1 MRVGATNPILERQ
14 MPESGFVLARA
25 EQEGFLRHFG
35 FRESPFG
42 VTPDPEFLFWT
53 RIHNAALQSIISSIE
68 SNLGFSV
75 LLGNPGTGKT
85 SLLFHLLAQ
94 YRESARTAF
103 IFQTQCK
110 PHDLIR
116 HIASELDLAVPRR
129 DEVSLHQKLNGMLLD
144 EARAGRKVL
153 IVIDEAQNLQ
163 ASSFEAV
170 RLLSDFETS
179 HSKLLNIVFSG
190 SPQLGATLQTPE
202 LSQLAQR
209 ISTVARLQ
217 PFREDEVKDYVRF
230 RLAVVA
236 SNPVEGLFSSE
247 SLAEIACRSEGV
259 PRIINAICYRAL
271 MLAYTQGQASV
282 SRELV
287 WKAAKDLDLSEPG
300 SRDSSAALQFQK
312 FESAPHSNGG
322 PGSIATR
329 SEQSQK
335 PPAQTFVETVPLPSF
350 DAKSFA
356 PTSQSPSAVKHDESG
371 WRGQPVPAKAD
382 QRARIGVPAIIPAI
396 MRFKTAG
403 WHRYRST
410 TVIAA
415 LVLLACASW
424 VGWNQLRAKPGT
436 SEKDSIQRQA
446 QLPTSA
452 IKMDEIQNGV
462 PESSVQQPN
471 RVATALPLTNSNTHQ
486 SAGDQFQ
493 PSTDVGPNLL
503 IPSKIPSQSATP
515 VEPSSPNI
523 AVSMPRPSDN
533 LARLATAGL
542 AASPRF
548 EAGEVAGSSGPR
560 VSFSLHPVKIVEPEY
575 PARAKLWHIE
585 GEVQVELTIDRNG
598 SVRRAHALSGN
609 ATLAQAAEE
618 AARQWKYAPYTGND
632 QIAFPAVTRVQF
644 NFKFNSGTETKK

>member
-1 MRVGATNPILERQ
+1 
-14 MPESGFVLARA
+14 MPESAFVLARA
-25 EQEGFLRHFG
+25 EQEGFRRHFG

-53 RIHNAALQSIISSIE
+53 RMHNAALQSIISSIE

-129 DEVSLHQKLNGMLLD
+129 DEVSLHQKLNGMLLE

-170 RLLSDFETS
+170 RLLSDFETG

-209 ISTVARLQ
+209 ISTVVRLQ

-287 WKAAKDLDLSEPG
+287 RKAAKDLDLSEPG
-300 SRDSSAALQFQK
+300 SRDSRAALQFQK

-329 SEQSQK
+329 SEQSPR
-335 PPAQTFVETVPLPSF
+335 PPAQTFAETVPLPSF

-356 PTSQSPSAVKHDESG
+356 PTSQSPSAVKHHESG
-371 WRGQPVPAKAD
+371 WRGQPIPAKAD
-382 QRARIGVPAIIPAI
+382 QRGRIGVPAII
-396 MRFKTAG
+396 RFKTAG

-410 TVIAA
+410 RVIAA

-424 VGWNQLRAKPGT
+424 VGWNQLRGKPGT

-446 QLPTSA
+446 QPPTPA
-452 IKMDEIQNGV
+452 IKMDEIKNGV

-471 RVATALPLTNSNTHQ
+471 RVATALPPTNSNAHQ
-486 SAGDQFQ
+486 SAGDQFP

-523 AVSMPRPSDN
+523 AVSMSTPSDN
-533 LARLATAGL
+533 LARLTAAGL

-560 VSFSLHPVKIVEPEY
+560 ASFSLQPVKIVKPEY
-575 PARAKLWHIE
+575 PARARLWHIE

-598 SVRRAHALSGN
+598 SVRRVHALSGN

-632 QIAFPAVTRVQF
+632 QSAFPAVTRVQF
-644 NFKFNSGTETKK
+644 NFKFNSEAETKK

>member
-1 MRVGATNPILERQ
+1 
-14 MPESGFVLARA
+14 MPESAFVLARA
-25 EQEGFLRHFG
+25 EQEGLLRHFG

-53 RIHNAALQSIISSIE
+53 RMHNAALQSIISSIE

-110 PHDLIR
+110 PHDLVR

-129 DEVSLHQKLNGMLLD
+129 DEVSLHQKLNGMLLE

-170 RLLSDFETS
+170 RLLSDFETG

-236 SNPVEGLFSSE
+236 SSPVEGLFSSE
-247 SLAEIACRSEGV
+247 SLAEIACRSKGV

-271 MLAYTQGQASV
+271 MLAYTQGHASV
-282 SRELV
+282 NRELV
-287 WKAAKDLDLSEPG
+287 RTAAKDLDLSEPG
-300 SRDSSAALQFQK
+300 SRDSRTALEFHM
-312 FESAPHSNGG
+312 FESASHSNDG
-322 PGSIATR
+322 PGSISSR
-329 SEQSQK
+329 SEQSPK
-335 PPAQTFVETVPLPSF
+335 PPAQTFVETVPLPGF
-350 DAKSFA
+350 DAKSLA
-356 PTSQSPSAVKHDESG
+356 PTSRSPSAVTHESG
-371 WRGQPVPAKAD
+371 GRGQPVPAKAD
-382 QRARIGVPAIIPAI
+382 QRGRIEVPAII
-396 MRFKTAG
+396 RFKTGG
-403 WHRYRST
+403 WHSYRSPGL
-410 TVIAA
+410 IAA

-424 VGWNQLRAKPGT
+424 VGWNQLRANPGT
-436 SEKDSIQRQA
+436 SETDPVQRQE
-446 QLPTSA
+446 QPPTPA
-452 IKMDEIQNGV
+452 IKMDETKNGV
-462 PESSVQQPN
+462 PQSSVQQPN
-471 RVATALPLTNSNTHQ
+471 RVATAPPPTNSNTHQ
-486 SAGDQFQ
+486 SAGDQSL
-493 PSTDVGPNLL
+493 PSTDLGPSLL
-503 IPSKIPSQSATP
+503 IPSKIPSQSVTP
-515 VEPSSPNI
+515 VDPSSPN
-523 AVSMPRPSDN
+523 AVVSTSTPPDN

-542 AASPRF
+542 AGSPRF
-548 EAGEVAGSSGPR
+548 EAGGVAGTSGSR
-560 VSFSLHPVKIVEPEY
+560 ASFALHPIKLVQPEY
-575 PARAKLWHIE
+575 PSRARLSHME
-585 GEVQVELTIDRNG
+585 GEVQVELTIDRKGNVTG
-598 SVRRAHALSGN
+598 VRALSGN
-609 ATLAQAAEE
+609 AVLAQAAEE
-618 AARQWKYAPYTGND
+618 AVRQWKYAPYTGDD
-632 QIAFPAVTRVQF
+632 QITFPAVTRMQF

>member
-1 MRVGATNPILERQ
+1 MIVMRIGATNPILESQ
-14 MPESGFVLARA
+14 TPESAFVLARA

-53 RIHNAALQSIISSIE
+53 RMHNAALQAIISSIE
-68 SNLGFSV
+68 SNLGFCV

-110 PHDLIR
+110 PHDLVR

-129 DEVSLHQKLNGMLLD
+129 DEVSLHQKLNGMLLE

-170 RLLSDFETS
+170 RLLSDFETA

-217 PFREDEVKDYVRF
+217 PFRQDEVKDYIRF

-236 SNPVEGLFSSE
+236 SSSVEDLFSSE
-247 SLAEIACRSEGV
+247 SLAEIACRSGGI

-287 WKAAKDLDLSEPG
+287 RKAAKDLDLSEPG
-300 SRDSSAALQFQK
+300 TRGSITTLQFQK
-312 FESAPHSNGG
+312 FEGAPPSNGG
-322 PGSIATR
+322 PGSIPAT
-329 SEQSQK
+329 SEQ
-335 PPAQTFVETVPLPSF
+335 P
-350 DAKSFA
+350 
-356 PTSQSPSAVKHDESG
+356 PSAVRHHESG
-371 WRGQPVPAKAD
+371 RRGQPVPAKAD
-382 QRARIGVPAIIPAI
+382 QRGRFGVPAII
-396 MRFKTAG
+396 RFKTAA
-403 WHRYRST
+403 WHGYRST
-410 TVIAA
+410 SVIAA
-415 LVLLACASW
+415 LVLLACVSW

-436 SEKDSIQRQA
+436 SEKDSVQRQA
-446 QLPTSA
+446 QPPTPA
-452 IKMDEIQNGV
+452 IKMDEAENG
-462 PESSVQQPN
+462 PQSSVQQPN
-471 RVATALPLTNSNTHQ
+471 RVATELPPTNSNTNQ
-486 SAGDQFQ
+486 SAGDQFP
-493 PSTDVGPNLL
+493 PSTDLGPSLL
-503 IPSKIPSQSATP
+503 IPSKIPSQSAMP
-515 VEPSSPNI
+515 VEPSSPNTV
-523 AVSMPRPSDN
+523 VSTSTPPDN

-542 AASPRF
+542 AGSPRF
-548 EAGEVAGSSGPR
+548 EAGEVAGTSGSR
-560 VSFSLHPVKIVEPEY
+560 ASFALHPIKLVQPEY
-575 PARAKLWHIE
+575 PSRARLSHME
-585 GEVQVELTIDRNG
+585 GEVQVELTIDRKGNVTR
-598 SVRRAHALSGN
+598 VRAVSGN
-609 ATLAQAAEE
+609 AVLAQAAEE
-618 AARQWKYAPYTGND
+618 AVRQWKYAPYTGDD
-632 QIAFPAVTRVQF
+632 QITFPAVTRVQF
-644 NFKFNSGTETKK
+644 NFKFNSGIETKK

>member
-1 MRVGATNPILERQ
+1 
-14 MPESGFVLARA
+14 MPESAFLLARA

-53 RIHNAALQSIISSIE
+53 RMHNAALQAIISSIE
-68 SNLGFSV
+68 SNRGFSV

-94 YRESARTAF
+94 YRECARTAF

-110 PHDLIR
+110 PHDLVR

-129 DEVSLHQKLNGMLLD
+129 DEVSLHQKLNGMLLE

-170 RLLSDFETS
+170 RLLSDFETG
-179 HSKLLNIVFSG
+179 HTKLLNIVFSG

-236 SNPVEGLFSSE
+236 SNPVEGLFSPE

-259 PRIINAICYRAL
+259 PRVINAICYRAL

-287 WKAAKDLDLSEPG
+287 RKAAKDLDLSEPG
-300 SRDSSAALQFQK
+300 SRESRAALQFQK

-322 PGSIATR
+322 PGSIATG
-329 SEQSQK
+329 SEQSRR
-335 PPAQTFVETVPLPSF
+335 PLAQTFVEPVPLPSF
-350 DAKSFA
+350 DAKNSA
-356 PTSQSPSAVKHDESG
+356 PTSQSPSVVKHHESDWSG
-371 WRGQPVPAKAD
+371 RPVPAKAD
-382 QRARIGVPAIIPAI
+382 QRGRSGVPALI
-396 MRFKTAG
+396 RFKTAG
-403 WHRYRST
+403 WHRFRST
-410 TVIAA
+410 GMIAA

-424 VGWNQLRAKPGT
+424 VGWNQLRAKPGA

-446 QLPTSA
+446 QPPAPA
-452 IKMDEIQNGV
+452 ITMDETQNGV
-462 PESSVQQPN
+462 PQSSVQQPN
-471 RVATALPLTNSNTHQ
+471 RVATALPPTNSNTHQ
-486 SAGDQFQ
+486 SAGGQFP

-515 VEPSSPNI
+515 AGPSSPNVAI
-523 AVSMPRPSDN
+523 SMSTLSGN
-533 LARLATAGL
+533 LAQLATPGL

-548 EAGEVAGSSGPR
+548 EASGVADSSRPR
-560 VSFSLHPVKIVEPEY
+560 ASFSLQPVKIVKPEY
-575 PARAKLWHIE
+575 PARARLWHME
-585 GEVQVELTIDRNG
+585 GEVQVELSIDRNG
-598 SVRRAHALSGN
+598 SVRRVRALTGN

-644 NFKFNSGTETKK
+644 DFKFNSGVETKN

>member
-1 MRVGATNPILERQ
+1 MRIGATNPILERQ
-14 MPESGFVLARA
+14 MPESAFVLARA
-25 EQEGFLRHFG
+25 EQEGFRRHFG

-53 RIHNAALQSIISSIE
+53 RMHNAALQSIISSIE

-129 DEVSLHQKLNGMLLD
+129 DEVSLHQKLNGMLLE

-170 RLLSDFETS
+170 RLLSDFETG

-209 ISTVARLQ
+209 ISTVVRLQ

-247 SLAEIACRSEGV
+247 SLTEIACRSEGV

-271 MLAYTQGQASV
+271 ILAYTQGQASV

-287 WKAAKDLDLSEPG
+287 RKAAKDLDLSEPG
-300 SRDSSAALQFQK
+300 SRDSRAALQFQK

-329 SEQSQK
+329 SEQS
-335 PPAQTFVETVPLPSF
+335 PRPLAQTFAETVPLPSF

-356 PTSQSPSAVKHDESG
+356 PTSQSPSAVKHHESG
-371 WRGQPVPAKAD
+371 WRGQPIPAKAD
-382 QRARIGVPAIIPAI
+382 QRGRIGVPAII
-396 MRFKTAG
+396 RFKTAG

-410 TVIAA
+410 RVIAA

-424 VGWNQLRAKPGT
+424 VGWNQLRGKPGT

-446 QLPTSA
+446 QPPTPA
-452 IKMDEIQNGV
+452 IKMDEIKNGV

-471 RVATALPLTNSNTHQ
+471 RVATALPPTNSNAHQ
-486 SAGDQFQ
+486 SAGDQFP

-503 IPSKIPSQSATP
+503 IPSKIPAQSATP
-515 VEPSSPNI
+515 VGPSSPNI
-523 AVSMPRPSDN
+523 AISMSTLSGN
-533 LARLATAGL
+533 LAQLATTGL

-560 VSFSLHPVKIVEPEY
+560 ASFSLQPVKIVKPEY
-575 PARAKLWHIE
+575 PARARLWHIE

-598 SVRRAHALSGN
+598 SVRRVHALSGN

-632 QIAFPAVTRVQF
+632 QSAFPAVTRVQF

>member
-1 MRVGATNPILERQ
+1 
-14 MPESGFVLARA
+14 MPESAFVLARA

-53 RIHNAALQSIISSIE
+53 RMHNTALQAIISSIE

-129 DEVSLHQKLNGMLLD
+129 DEVSLHQKLNGMLLE

-163 ASSFEAV
+163 PSSFEAV
-170 RLLSDFETS
+170 RLLSDFETG

-236 SNPVEGLFSSE
+236 SSPVEGLFSSE

-282 SRELV
+282 SRKLV
-287 WKAAKDLDLSEPG
+287 RKAAQDLDLSEPG
-300 SRDSSAALQFQK
+300 GGDSRTAPQFQK
-312 FESAPHSNGG
+312 FESASHSNGG
-322 PGSIATR
+322 PGSIAGR
-329 SEQSQK
+329 SEQS
-335 PPAQTFVETVPLPSF
+335 PRPLAQTFVETVPLPGF

-356 PTSQSPSAVKHDESG
+356 PTSQSPSAVKHHESG
-371 WRGQPVPAKAD
+371 WRGQPIPAKAD
-382 QRARIGVPAIIPAI
+382 QRGRIGVPASI
-396 MRFKTAG
+396 RFKTAG
-403 WHRYRST
+403 WNRYRST
-410 TVIAA
+410 GVIAA
-415 LVLLACASW
+415 LVLLACVSW

-436 SEKDSIQRQA
+436 SETDSVQRQA
-446 QLPTSA
+446 QPPAHA
-452 IKMDEIQNGV
+452 IKMDEIKNGV
-462 PESSVQQPN
+462 PESSVQPN
-471 RVATALPLTNSNTHQ
+471 QVATALPPTNSNTRE
-486 SAGDQFQ
+486 SAGDQFP
-493 PSTDVGPNLL
+493 PSTDLGPNLL

-515 VEPSSPNI
+515 VEPSSPNT
-523 AVSMPRPSDN
+523 AVSMSTTPSDN
-533 LARLATAGL
+533 LAQLATAGL

-548 EAGEVAGSSGPR
+548 EAGEVAGTSGPR
-560 VSFSLHPVKIVEPEY
+560 TSFSFHPVEIVQPEY
-575 PARAKLWHIE
+575 PAKAKLWHIE

-598 SVRRAHALSGN
+598 SVRRARALSGN

>member
-1 MRVGATNPILERQ
+1 
-14 MPESGFVLARA
+14 MPESAFVLARA

-53 RIHNAALQSIISSIE
+53 RMHNAALQSIISSIE

-110 PHDLIR
+110 PHDLVR

-129 DEVSLHQKLNGMLLD
+129 DEVFLHQKLNGMLLE

-170 RLLSDFETS
+170 RLLSDFETG
-179 HSKLLNIVFSG
+179 HSKLLHIVFSG
-190 SPQLGATLQTPE
+190 SPQLGAMLQTPE

-236 SNPVEGLFSSE
+236 SSPVEGLFSPE

-271 MLAYTQGQASV
+271 MLAYTQGQTSV
-282 SRELV
+282 SRKLV
-287 WKAAKDLDLSEPG
+287 LKAAKDLDLSEPG
-300 SRDSSAALQFQK
+300 SRDSRTALQFQK
-312 FESAPHSNGG
+312 FESAPHANGDLG
-322 PGSIATR
+322 FIAGR
-329 SEQSQK
+329 SEQSPK
-335 PPAQTFVETVPLPSF
+335 PLAQTFVETVPLASL
-350 DAKSFA
+350 DTKSLA
-356 PTSQSPSAVKHDESG
+356 PTSQSPPAAKHLENGRRS
-371 WRGQPVPAKAD
+371 QPVPAKTD
-382 QRARIGVPAIIPAI
+382 QRGRIGVPATI
-396 MRFKTAG
+396 RLKTAA
-403 WHRYRST
+403 WHSSRST
-410 TVIAA
+410 EMIAA

-424 VGWNQLRAKPGT
+424 VGWNQLRSRPGR
-436 SEKDSIQRQA
+436 SETDSVQRQA
-446 QLPTSA
+446 QPSTPA
-452 IKMDEIQNGV
+452 ITMDETKNRIPQT
-462 PESSVQQPN
+462 SVQQPN
-471 RVATALPLTNSNTHQ
+471 QLATALSPTNSNAHQ
-486 SAGDQFQ
+486 SAGDQLP
-493 PSTDVGPNLL
+493 PSTDIGSNLL
-503 IPSKIPSQSATP
+503 LPSKIPSQSATP

-523 AVSMPRPSDN
+523 AASIPIPSHN
-533 LARLATAGL
+533 LVQLATAGL

-548 EAGEVAGSSGPR
+548 EASEVDGSSRPR
-560 VSFSLHPVKIVEPEY
+560 ASFSPHPVKIVQPEY
-575 PARAKLWHIE
+575 PAKAKLWHIE
-585 GEVQVELTIDRNG
+585 GEVQVELSIDRNG
-598 SVRRAHALSGN
+598 SVRGVRALSGN
-609 ATLAQAAEE
+609 TTLVQAAEE

-632 QIAFPAVTRVQF
+632 QIAFPAVTRVRF
-644 NFKFNSGTETKK
+644 NFKFNSEAETKK

>member
-1 MRVGATNPILERQ
+1 
-14 MPESGFVLARA
+14 MPESAFVLARA

-53 RIHNAALQSIISSIE
+53 RMHNAALQSIISSIE

-129 DEVSLHQKLNGMLLD
+129 DEVSLHQKLNGMLLE
-144 EARAGRKVL
+144 EACAGRKVL

-170 RLLSDFETS
+170 RLLSDFETG

-236 SNPVEGLFSSE
+236 SSPVEGLFSSE

-271 MLAYTQGQASV
+271 MLAYTQSQASV

-287 WKAAKDLDLSEPG
+287 RKAAKDLDLSEPG
-300 SRDSSAALQFQK
+300 SRDSRAALQLQK

-322 PGSIATR
+322 PGSIAGR
-329 SEQSQK
+329 SEQS
-335 PPAQTFVETVPLPSF
+335 PRPLAQTFVETVPLPSF

-356 PTSQSPSAVKHDESG
+356 PTSQSPSAVKHHESG
-371 WRGQPVPAKAD
+371 WRGQPAPAKAD
-382 QRARIGVPAIIPAI
+382 QRGRIGVPAII
-396 MRFKTAG
+396 RFKTVG
-403 WHRYRST
+403 WHRSRST
-410 TVIAA
+410 GVVAA
-415 LVLLACASW
+415 LVLLACAWW
-424 VGWNQLRAKPGT
+424 VGWNQIRAKPGT

-446 QLPTSA
+446 QPPTPA
-452 IKMDEIQNGV
+452 IKMDETKNGV

-471 RVATALPLTNSNTHQ
+471 RVATALPPTNSNTHQ
-486 SAGDQFQ
+486 SAGDQFP

-523 AVSMPRPSDN
+523 AVSMSTPSDN

-560 VSFSLHPVKIVEPEY
+560 ASFSLQPVKIVKPEY
-575 PARAKLWHIE
+575 PARARLGHIE

-598 SVRRAHALSGN
+598 SVRRVHALSGN

-632 QIAFPAVTRVQF
+632 QSAFPAVTRVQF
-644 NFKFNSGTETKK
+644 NFKFDSGTETKK

>member
-1 MRVGATNPILERQ
+1 
-14 MPESGFVLARA
+14 MPESAFILARA

-42 VTPDPEFLFWT
+42 VTPDPDFLFWT
-53 RIHNAALQSIISSIE
+53 RMHNAALQAIISSIE

-85 SLLFHLLAQ
+85 SLLFHLLSL

-110 PHDLIR
+110 PHDLVR

-129 DEVSLHQKLNGMLLD
+129 DEVSLHQKLNGMLLE

-170 RLLSDFETS
+170 RLLSDFETG

-217 PFREDEVKDYVRF
+217 PFCEDEIKDYVRF

-236 SNPVEGLFSSE
+236 SSPVEELFSSE
-247 SLAEIACRSEGV
+247 SLAEIACRSQGV

-282 SRELV
+282 GRELV
-287 WKAAKDLDLSEPG
+287 RKAAKDLDLSEPD
-300 SRDSSAALQFQK
+300 SRDSRTTPQFQT
-312 FESAPHSNGG
+312 FESASRSNIG
-322 PGSIATR
+322 PGFIAGR
-329 SEQSQK
+329 SEQSTR
-335 PPAQTFVETVPLPSF
+335 PLAQTFVETVPLPGF
-350 DAKSFA
+350 DAKSFT
-356 PTSQSPSAVKHDESG
+356 PTSQSPPAVKHQESG

-382 QRARIGVPAIIPAI
+382 RRGRIGVLELI
-396 MRFKTAG
+396 RHKTAT
-403 WHRYRST
+403 WHNYRST
-410 TVIAA
+410 GMIAA

-424 VGWNQLRAKPGT
+424 VGWNQLRAKPGP
-436 SEKDSIQRQA
+436 SETNSVQRQA
-446 QLPTSA
+446 QSPEPA
-452 IKMDEIQNGV
+452 INMDETKNGV
-462 PESSVQQPN
+462 SESSVQQPN

-486 SAGDQFQ
+486 SAGDGFS
-493 PSTDVGPNLL
+493 PSTDLGTNLL
-503 IPSKIPSQSATP
+503 IPSKIPSQPATP
-515 VEPSSPNI
+515 IEPSSSNA
-523 AVSMPRPSDN
+523 AVSTSSVN
-533 LARLATAGL
+533 LARLATSGL
-542 AASPRF
+542 AGSPRF
-548 EAGEVAGSSGPR
+548 EAGEVAGNSRPR
-560 VSFSLHPVKIVEPEY
+560 ARFSLQPVKIVKPEY
-575 PARAKLWHIE
+575 PAKARLWHIE
-585 GEVQVELTIDRNG
+585 GEVQVELSIDRNG
-598 SVRRAHALSGN
+598 NVRRVHALTGN

-618 AARQWKYAPYTGND
+618 AVRQWKYAPYTGND

-644 NFKFNSGTETKK
+644 NFKFNSGTDTKK

>member
-1 MRVGATNPILERQ
+1 MRIGATNPILERQ
-14 MPESGFVLARA
+14 MPESAFVLARA

-35 FRESPFG
+35 FSESPFG

-53 RIHNAALQSIISSIE
+53 RMHNAALQAIISSIE

-75 LLGNPGTGKT
+75 LLGDPGTGKT

-110 PHDLIR
+110 PHDLVR

-163 ASSFEAV
+163 ASSFEAI

-217 PFREDEVKDYVRF
+217 PFREDEVKDYVGF

-236 SNPVEGLFSSE
+236 SRSVEGIFSPE
-247 SLAEIACRSEGV
+247 SFAEIACRSEGI

-271 MLAYTQGQASV
+271 MLAYMQGQASV

-287 WKAAKDLDLSEPG
+287 LKAAKDLDLSEPG
-300 SRDSSAALQFQK
+300 SRDSKTVLHFQK

-322 PGSIATR
+322 PGSIAAWG
-329 SEQSQK
+329 EQS
-335 PPAQTFVETVPLPSF
+335 PRPVSQTFVETVPLPGF
-350 DAKSFA
+350 DAESLA
-356 PTSQSPSAVKHDESG
+356 PTSQSPSAVNHYESG
-371 WRGQPVPAKAD
+371 RRGQPVSIKAD
-382 QRARIGVPAIIPAI
+382 QRGRSGVPAII
-396 MRFKTAG
+396 RFKAAG

-410 TVIAA
+410 SVIAV

-436 SEKDSIQRQA
+436 NDKNSVQRQA
-446 QLPTSA
+446 QPPTPA
-452 IKMDEIQNGV
+452 IKMDETKNGV
-462 PESSVQQPN
+462 PQSSVQQPN
-471 RVATALPLTNSNTHQ
+471 RVATALAPINSNAHQ
-486 SAGDQFQ
+486 SAGDQLP
-493 PSTDVGPNLL
+493 PSTDLGPNSL
-503 IPSKIPSQSATP
+503 IPSKIPSQSAMQ
-515 VEPSSPNI
+515 VEPSSPNT
-523 AVSMPRPSDN
+523 AVSTSTPPGN
-533 LARLATAGL
+533 LAWLATAGL
-542 AASPRF
+542 AGSPRF
-548 EAGEVAGSSGPR
+548 EAGGVAGPSGPR
-560 VSFSLHPVKIVEPEY
+560 ASFSFHPVKIVQPEY
-575 PARAKLWHIE
+575 PAKAKLWHIE

-598 SVRRAHALSGN
+598 RVTRVRALSGN
-609 ATLAQAAEE
+609 AVLVQAAEE
-618 AARQWKYAPYTGND
+618 AALQWKYAPYTGND
-632 QIAFPAVTRVQF
+632 QIAFPAITRVKF

>member
-1 MRVGATNPILERQ
+1 LV
-14 MPESGFVLARA
+14 
-25 EQEGFLRHFG
+25 
-35 FRESPFG
+35 
-42 VTPDPEFLFWT
+42 
-53 RIHNAALQSIISSIE
+53 
-68 SNLGFSV
+68 
-75 LLGNPGTGKT
+75 
-85 SLLFHLLAQ
+85 
-94 YRESARTAF
+94 
-103 IFQTQCK
+103 
-110 PHDLIR
+110 R
-116 HIASELDLAVPRR
+116 HIASELDLEVPRR
-129 DEVSLHQKLNGMLLD
+129 DEVSLHQKLNGMLLE

-170 RLLSDFETS
+170 RLLSDFETG

-230 RLAVVA
+230 RLSVVA
-236 SNPVEGLFSSE
+236 SSPVEGLFSSE

-287 WKAAKDLDLSEPG
+287 RKAAKDLDLSEPG
-300 SRDSSAALQFQK
+300 SRDSRTVLQFQK

-322 PGSIATR
+322 SRSIAA
-329 SEQSQK
+329 SSDQS
-335 PPAQTFVETVPLPSF
+335 PRPVSQTFVEPVPLPGF
-350 DAKSFA
+350 DAESLA
-356 PTSQSPSAVKHDESG
+356 PASQSPSAVNHYENG
-371 WRGQPVPAKAD
+371 RRGQPVSAKAD
-382 QRARIGVPAIIPAI
+382 QRGRIGVPAIN
-396 MRFKTAG
+396 RFKTAG

-410 TVIAA
+410 RVIAA

-424 VGWNQLRAKPGT
+424 VGWNQLRAKPGK
-436 SEKDSIQRQA
+436 SEKGSVQRQA
-446 QLPTSA
+446 QPPTPA
-452 IKMDEIQNGV
+452 IEMDETKNGV
-462 PESSVQQPN
+462 PQSSVQQPN
-471 RVATALPLTNSNTHQ
+471 RVATAQPPTNSNTHQ
-486 SAGDQFQ
+486 SAGTQFP
-493 PSTDVGPNLL
+493 PSTELGSNLL

-515 VEPSSPNI
+515 VEPSSPNT
-523 AVSMPRPSDN
+523 AVSTSTPSDN

-542 AASPRF
+542 AGSPRF
-548 EAGEVAGSSGPR
+548 EAGGAAGTSGPR
-560 VSFSLHPVKIVEPEY
+560 ATFSFQPVKIVQPEY
-575 PARAKLWHIE
+575 PAKAKLWHIE

-598 SVRRAHALSGN
+598 SVRRVHALSGN

-618 AARQWKYAPYTGND
+618 AAQQWKYAPYTGND

>member
-1 MRVGATNPILERQ
+1 MRIGATNPILERQ
-14 MPESGFVLARA
+14 MPESAFVLARA
-25 EQEGFLRHFG
+25 EQEGFRRHFG

-53 RIHNAALQSIISSIE
+53 RMHNAALQSIISSIE

-129 DEVSLHQKLNGMLLD
+129 DEVSLHQKLNGMLLE

-170 RLLSDFETS
+170 RLLSDFETG

-209 ISTVARLQ
+209 ISTVVRLQ

-287 WKAAKDLDLSEPG
+287 RKAAKDLDLSEPG
-300 SRDSSAALQFQK
+300 SRDSRAALQFQK

-329 SEQSQK
+329 SEQS
-335 PPAQTFVETVPLPSF
+335 PRPLAQTFAETVPLPSF

-356 PTSQSPSAVKHDESG
+356 PTSQSPSAVKHHESG
-371 WRGQPVPAKAD
+371 WRGQPIPAKAD
-382 QRARIGVPAIIPAI
+382 QRGRIGVPAII
-396 MRFKTAG
+396 RFKAAG

-410 TVIAA
+410 KVIAA

-424 VGWNQLRAKPGT
+424 VGWNQLRGKPGT

-446 QLPTSA
+446 QPPTPA
-452 IKMDEIQNGV
+452 IKMDEIKNGV

-471 RVATALPLTNSNTHQ
+471 RVATALPPTNSNAHQ
-486 SAGDQFQ
+486 SAGDQFP

-523 AVSMPRPSDN
+523 AVSMSTPSDN
-533 LARLATAGL
+533 LARLTAAGL

-560 VSFSLHPVKIVEPEY
+560 ASFSLQPVKIVKPEY
-575 PARAKLWHIE
+575 PARARLWHIE

-598 SVRRAHALSGN
+598 SVRRVHALSGN

-632 QIAFPAVTRVQF
+632 QSAFPAVTRVQF

>member
-1 MRVGATNPILERQ
+1 MSIGPTNPILERQ
-14 MPESGFVLARA
+14 MPESAFALARA
-25 EQEGFLRHFG
+25 EQKGFLRHFG

-53 RIHNAALQSIISSIE
+53 RMHNAALQSIISSIE

-85 SLLFHLLAQ
+85 SLLFHLLSL
-94 YRESARTAF
+94 YREFARTAF

-110 PHDLIR
+110 PHDLVR
-116 HIASELDLAVPRR
+116 HIASELDLEVPRR
-129 DEVSLHQKLNGMLLD
+129 DEVSLHQKLNGMLLE

-170 RLLSDFETS
+170 RLLSDFETG
-179 HSKLLNIVFSG
+179 HSKLLHIVFSG

-217 PFREDEVKDYVRF
+217 HFREDEVKDYVRF

-236 SNPVEGLFSSE
+236 SSPVEGLFSSE
-247 SLAEIACRSEGV
+247 SLAEIASRSEGV

-287 WKAAKDLDLSEPG
+287 RKAAKGLDLLEPG
-300 SRDSSAALQFQK
+300 SRDSRTVLQFQK
-312 FESAPHSNGG
+312 FESAPNSNGG
-322 PGSIATR
+322 PASIATR
-329 SEQSQK
+329 SEQS
-335 PPAQTFVETVPLPSF
+335 PRPVAQTFVETVLLPGF
-350 DAKSFA
+350 ETKSFV
-356 PTSQSPSAVKHDESG
+356 PTSQSPSAANHHESG
-371 WRGQPVPAKAD
+371 RRGPPVSAKAD
-382 QRARIGVPAIIPAI
+382 QRGRIGVPAII
-396 MRFKTAG
+396 RFTTAG

-410 TVIAA
+410 RAIAA

-446 QLPTSA
+446 QPPTPD
-452 IKMDEIQNGV
+452 IKMDEIKNEV

-471 RVATALPLTNSNTHQ
+471 RAATALPPTNSNTHQ

-493 PSTDVGPNLL
+493 PSTDVSPNLL

-515 VEPSSPNI
+515 VEPSSPYT
-523 AVSMPRPSDN
+523 AVSTSMPPDN

-542 AASPRF
+542 AGSPRL
-548 EAGEVAGSSGPR
+548 EAGGVAGTSGPR
-560 VSFSLHPVKIVEPEY
+560 ATFSFQPVKIVQPEY
-575 PARAKLWHIE
+575 PAKARLWHIE

-598 SVRRAHALSGN
+598 NVRRVHALSGN

-644 NFKFNSGTETKK
+644 NFKFNSGTGTKK

>member
-1 MRVGATNPILERQ
+1 MRIGATNPILQRQ
-14 MPESGFVLARA
+14 TPESAFVLARS
-25 EQEGFLRHFG
+25 EQENFLRHFR

-53 RIHNAALQSIISSIE
+53 QMHNAALQSIVSSIE
-68 SNLGFSV
+68 SNRGFSV
-75 LLGNPGTGKT
+75 LLGDPGTGKT

-110 PHDLIR
+110 PHDLVR
-116 HIASELDLAVPRR
+116 HIASELDLEVPRR
-129 DEVSLHQKLNGMLLD
+129 DEVSLHQKLNGMLLE

-170 RLLSDFETS
+170 RLLSDFETG

-190 SPQLGATLQTPE
+190 SPQLGATLQAPE
-202 LSQLAQR
+202 LSQLTQR
-209 ISTVARLQ
+209 ISTVAWLQ
-217 PFREDEVKDYVRF
+217 PFREDEVTDYVRF
-230 RLAVVA
+230 RLAVAA
-236 SNPVEGLFSSE
+236 SGPVEGLFSSE
-247 SLAEIACRSEGV
+247 SLAEIGCRSQGV
-259 PRIINAICYRAL
+259 PRVINAICYRSL

-287 WKAAKDLDLSEPG
+287 RKAAKDLDLSEPG
-300 SRDSSAALQFQK
+300 SRDSKAALQFQK

-329 SEQSQK
+329 NEQS
-335 PPAQTFVETVPLPSF
+335 PSPLAHTFVETVPLARA
-350 DAKSFA
+350 DAKNFA
-356 PTSQSPSAVKHDESG
+356 PTPQSSSAAKHHESG
-371 WRGQPVPAKAD
+371 EGQPVPAKAD
-382 QRARIGVPAIIPAI
+382 QRGRIGVPAIIWL
-396 MRFKTAG
+396 KTAG

-410 TVIAA
+410 RVIAA

-436 SEKDSIQRQA
+436 SEKDSMQRQA
-446 QLPTSA
+446 QPPTPA
-452 IKMDEIQNGV
+452 IKMDQINNGV
-462 PESSVQQPN
+462 PVSAAQQPN
-471 RVATALPLTNSNTHQ
+471 RVATALPPTNSNTHQ
-486 SAGDQFQ
+486 SAGDQSP
-493 PSTDVGPNLL
+493 PSTNVGPNLL
-503 IPSKIPSQSATP
+503 IPSKIQSQSATP

-523 AVSMPRPSDN
+523 AVSMSTPSTN

-548 EAGEVAGSSGPR
+548 EAREVTGSSGPR
-560 VSFSLHPVKIVEPEY
+560 ASFSLQPVKIVKPEY
-575 PARAKLWHIE
+575 PDRARLWHIE

-598 SVRRAHALSGN
+598 SVRRVHALSGN
-609 ATLAQAAEE
+609 ATLAQASEE

-632 QIAFPAVTRVQF
+632 QTAFPAVTRVQF
-644 NFKFNSGTETKK
+644 NFKFNSVTETRK

>member
-1 MRVGATNPILERQ
+1 MLERQ
-14 MPESGFVLARA
+14 MPESAFVLARA

-53 RIHNAALQSIISSIE
+53 RMHNAALQSIISSIE

-129 DEVSLHQKLNGMLLD
+129 DEVSLHQKLNGMLVE

-170 RLLSDFETS
+170 RLLSDFETG

-217 PFREDEVKDYVRF
+217 PFREEEVKDYVRF

-236 SNPVEGLFSSE
+236 SSPVEGLFSSE

-287 WKAAKDLDLSEPG
+287 RKAAKDLDLSEPG

-329 SEQSQK
+329 GEQSPK

-356 PTSQSPSAVKHDESG
+356 PTSQSPSAVKHHENG
-371 WRGQPVPAKAD
+371 WRGQPIPAKAD
-382 QRARIGVPAIIPAI
+382 QRGRIGVPAIIPAMI
-396 MRFKTAG
+396 RFKTVG

-415 LVLLACASW
+415 LVLLACAWW

-446 QLPTSA
+446 QPPTPV
-452 IKMDEIQNGV
+452 IKMDEIKNGV

-471 RVATALPLTNSNTHQ
+471 RVATALPPTNSNTHQ
-486 SAGDQFQ
+486 SAGDQFP

-523 AVSMPRPSDN
+523 AVSMSTPPDN
-533 LARLATAGL
+533 LARLATSGL
-542 AASPRF
+542 AASPRL
-548 EAGEVAGSSGPR
+548 EASGVAGSSGPR
-560 VSFSLHPVKIVEPEY
+560 ASFSLQPVKIVKPEY
-575 PARAKLWHIE
+575 PARARLWHIE

-598 SVRRAHALSGN
+598 SVRRVHALSGN

-618 AARQWKYAPYTGND
+618 AARQWKYAAYTGND
-632 QIAFPAVTRVQF
+632 QSAFPAVTRVQF

>member
-1 MRVGATNPILERQ
+1 
-14 MPESGFVLARA
+14 
-25 EQEGFLRHFG
+25 
-35 FRESPFG
+35 
-42 VTPDPEFLFWT
+42 
-53 RIHNAALQSIISSIE
+53 
-68 SNLGFSV
+68 
-75 LLGNPGTGKT
+75 LL
-85 SLLFHLLAQ
+85 SL

-110 PHDLIR
+110 PHDLVR
-116 HIASELDLAVPRR
+116 HIAFELDLEVPRR
-129 DEVSLHQKLNGMLLD
+129 DEVSLHQKLNGMLLE

-170 RLLSDFETS
+170 RLLSDFETG

-217 PFREDEVKDYVRF
+217 PFREDEVSDYVRF

-236 SNPVEGLFSSE
+236 SGPVEGLFSSE
-247 SLAEIACRSEGV
+247 SLAEIACRSEGL

-271 MLAYTQGQASV
+271 MLAYSQGQACV

-287 WKAAKDLDLSEPG
+287 RKAAKDLDLSESG
-300 SRDSSAALQFQK
+300 SRDSRAVLQFQK
-312 FESAPHSNGG
+312 LESAPHSNGG
-322 PGSIATR
+322 PGSIANR
-329 SEQSQK
+329 NEQS
-335 PPAQTFVETVPLPSF
+335 PSPLAQTFVETVPLPSI

-356 PTSQSPSAVKHDESG
+356 PTSQSPSAVKHHEG
-371 WRGQPVPAKAD
+371 GEGQPVPAKTD
-382 QRARIGVPAIIPAI
+382 QRGRIGVPAII
-396 MRFKTAG
+396 RFKTAG

-410 TVIAA
+410 GVIAA

-424 VGWNQLRAKPGT
+424 VGWNQLRAKAGT
-436 SEKDSIQRQA
+436 SAIGSIQRQA
-446 QLPTSA
+446 QPPTPA
-452 IKMDEIQNGV
+452 TKMDEVKNGV
-462 PESSVQQPN
+462 PESLVQQPN
-471 RVATALPLTNSNTHQ
+471 RAATALPATNSNTHQ
-486 SAGDQFQ
+486 AAGDQFP
-493 PSTDVGPNLL
+493 PSTDVGSNLL
-503 IPSKIPSQSATP
+503 IPSKIPSKSATP

-523 AVSMPRPSDN
+523 AVSMSTPSAN

-542 AASPRF
+542 AASPRL
-548 EAGEVAGSSGPR
+548 EAREVTGSSGPKA
-560 VSFSLHPVKIVEPEY
+560 SFSLQPVKIVKPEY
-575 PARAKLWHIE
+575 PDRARLWHIE

-598 SVRRAHALSGN
+598 SVRRVHAISGN

-632 QIAFPAVTRVQF
+632 QTAFPAVTRVQF
-644 NFKFNSGTETKK
+644 NFKFNSVTETRK

>member
-1 MRVGATNPILERQ
+1 MRIGAANPILDRQ
-14 MPESGFVLARA
+14 IPESAFVLARA
-25 EQEGFLRHFG
+25 EQEDFLRHFG

-53 RIHNAALQSIISSIE
+53 RMHNAALQSIISSIE

-129 DEVSLHQKLNGMLLD
+129 DEVSLHQKLNGMLLE
-144 EARAGRKVL
+144 EARARRKVL

-170 RLLSDFETS
+170 RLLSDFETG

-209 ISTVARLQ
+209 ISTIARLQ
-217 PFREDEVKDYVRF
+217 PLREDEVRDYVRF

-236 SNPVEGLFSSE
+236 SSTVERLFSSE
-247 SLAEIACRSEGV
+247 SFAEIACRSGGI

-282 SRELV
+282 SGELV
-287 WKAAKDLDLSEPG
+287 RKAAKDLDLSEPG
-300 SRDSSAALQFQK
+300 SRDSRAALQFQK
-312 FESAPHSNGG
+312 LESARHLNGS
-322 PGSIATR
+322 PGSIPAT
-329 SEQSQK
+329 SEQS
-335 PPAQTFVETVPLPSF
+335 PRPLAQTFVETVPLPSF
-350 DAKSFA
+350 DARSFA
-356 PTSQSPSAVKHDESG
+356 PTSQSPSAVKHHESG
-371 WRGQPVPAKAD
+371 RRGQPVPAKAD
-382 QRARIGVPAIIPAI
+382 QRGRFGVPAIT
-396 MRFKTAG
+396 RFKTAA
-403 WHRYRST
+403 WHGYRST
-410 TVIAA
+410 SVIAA

-436 SEKDSIQRQA
+436 SEKDPVQRQE
-446 QLPTSA
+446 QPPTPA
-452 IKMDEIQNGV
+452 IKMDETKNGV
-462 PESSVQQPN
+462 PQSSVQQPN
-471 RVATALPLTNSNTHQ
+471 RVATQLPPTNSNTNQ
-486 SAGDQFQ
+486 SAGDESL
-493 PSTDVGPNLL
+493 PSTDLGPSLL

-523 AVSMPRPSDN
+523 AVSMSTPSGN

-542 AASPRF
+542 AGSPRF
-548 EAGEVAGSSGPR
+548 EAGGVAGTSGSR
-560 VSFSLHPVKIVEPEY
+560 ASFALHPIKLVQPEY
-575 PARAKLWHIE
+575 PSRARLWHTE
-585 GEVQVELTIDRNG
+585 GEVQVELTIDRKGNVTG
-598 SVRRAHALSGN
+598 VRAVSGN
-609 ATLAQAAEE
+609 AVLAQAAEE
-618 AARQWKYAPYTGND
+618 AVRQWKYAPYTGGD
-632 QIAFPAVTRVQF
+632 QITFPAVTRVQF
-644 NFKFNSGTETKK
+644 NFKFNSGIETKK

>member
-1 MRVGATNPILERQ
+1 MSIGATNSIFERQ
-14 MPESGFVLARA
+14 MPESAFVLARA
-25 EQEGFLRHFG
+25 EQEGFLRQFG

-53 RIHNAALQSIISSIE
+53 RMHNAALQSIISSIE

-129 DEVSLHQKLNGMLLD
+129 DEVSLHQKLNGMLLE

-170 RLLSDFETS
+170 RLLSDFETG

-217 PFREDEVKDYVRF
+217 PLREDEVRDYVRF

-236 SNPVEGLFSSE
+236 SSSVEGLFSSE

-287 WKAAKDLDLSEPG
+287 RKAAKDLDLSEPG
-300 SRDSSAALQFQK
+300 TRRSRTALQFQK
-312 FESAPHSNGG
+312 FEGAPPSNGG
-322 PGSIATR
+322 PGSIPAT
-329 SEQSQK
+329 SEQ
-335 PPAQTFVETVPLPSF
+335 PPRPLAQTFVETVPLPVLV
-350 DAKSFA
+350 AKSLA
-356 PTSQSPSAVKHDESG
+356 PTSQSPSAVEHHESG
-371 WRGQPVPAKAD
+371 RRGQPVPAKAD
-382 QRARIGVPAIIPAI
+382 QRGRFGVPATI
-396 MRFKTAG
+396 RFKTAARHG
-403 WHRYRST
+403 YRST
-410 TVIAA
+410 SVIAA

-436 SEKDSIQRQA
+436 SEKDAVQRQA
-446 QLPTSA
+446 QPPTPA
-452 IKMDEIQNGV
+452 IKIDEAENGV
-462 PESSVQQPN
+462 PQSSVQQLN
-471 RVATALPLTNSNTHQ
+471 RVATKLPPTNSNTNQ
-486 SAGDQFQ
+486 SAGDEFP
-493 PSTDVGPNLL
+493 PSTDLGPSLL

-515 VEPSSPNI
+515 VEPSSPNTV
-523 AVSMPRPSDN
+523 VSTSTPSDN
-533 LARLATAGL
+533 LARLATAAL
-542 AASPRF
+542 AGSPRF
-548 EAGEVAGSSGPR
+548 EAGGVAGTSGSR
-560 VSFSLHPVKIVEPEY
+560 ASFALHPIKLVQPEY
-575 PARAKLWHIE
+575 PSRARLSHME
-585 GEVQVELTIDRNG
+585 GEVQVELTIDRKGNVTG
-598 SVRRAHALSGN
+598 VHSLSGN
-609 ATLAQAAEE
+609 AVLAQAAEE
-618 AARQWKYAPYTGND
+618 AVRQWKYAPYTGND

>member
-1 MRVGATNPILERQ
+1 
-14 MPESGFVLARA
+14 MPESAFVLARA
-25 EQEGFLRHFG
+25 EQEGFLRRFG

-53 RIHNAALQSIISSIE
+53 RMHNTALQAIISSIE

-110 PHDLIR
+110 SHDLVR

-129 DEVSLHQKLNGMLLD
+129 DEVSLHQKLNGMLLE

-163 ASSFEAV
+163 PSSFEAV
-170 RLLSDFETS
+170 RLLSDFETG

-190 SPQLGATLQTPE
+190 SPQLGAMLQTPE

-236 SNPVEGLFSSE
+236 SSPVEGLFSPE

-259 PRIINAICYRAL
+259 PRIINAICYRTL
-271 MLAYTQGQASV
+271 MLAYAQGQASV

-287 WKAAKDLDLSEPG
+287 RKAAQDLDLSEPG
-300 SRDSSAALQFQK
+300 GGDSRTAPQFQK
-312 FESAPHSNGG
+312 FEGESHWNGG
-322 PGSIATR
+322 PGAIATR
-329 SEQSQK
+329 SEQS
-335 PPAQTFVETVPLPSF
+335 PRPLAQTFVETVPLPGF

-356 PTSQSPSAVKHDESG
+356 PTSQSPAAVKHRESG
-371 WRGQPVPAKAD
+371 WKGQPVPAKAD
-382 QRARIGVPAIIPAI
+382 QRRRIGVPAIL
-396 MRFKTAG
+396 RFKTAG
-403 WHRYRST
+403 WNRYRST
-410 TVIAA
+410 GVIAA
-415 LVLLACASW
+415 LVLLACVSW

-436 SEKDSIQRQA
+436 SETDSVERQA
-446 QLPTSA
+446 QQPA
-452 IKMDEIQNGV
+452 PAMKMDETKNEV
-462 PESSVQQPN
+462 PQSSVQQSN
-471 RVATALPLTNSNTHQ
+471 RVATALPPTNSNTQ
-486 SAGDQFQ
+486 ESARDQVP
-493 PSTDVGPNLL
+493 PSTDLGPNLL
-503 IPSKIPSQSATP
+503 IPSKIPWQSATP
-515 VEPSSPNI
+515 VEPSSPNT
-523 AVSMPRPSDN
+523 AVSMSTTPSDN

-548 EAGEVAGSSGPR
+548 ESGEVAGSSRPR
-560 VSFSLHPVKIVEPEY
+560 ASFSLQPVKIVKPEY
-575 PARAKLWHIE
+575 PARARLGHIE

-598 SVRRAHALSGN
+598 SVRRVHALSGN

-618 AARQWKYAPYTGND
+618 AAQQWKYAPYTGSD
-632 QIAFPAVTRVQF
+632 QNAFPAVTRVQF
-644 NFKFNSGTETKK
+644 NFKFDSGTETKK

>member
-1 MRVGATNPILERQ
+1 MRIGATNPILERQ
-14 MPESGFVLARA
+14 TPESAFVLARA

-53 RIHNAALQSIISSIE
+53 RMHNAALQAITSSIE

-129 DEVSLHQKLNGMLLD
+129 DEVSLHQKLNGMLLE

-170 RLLSDFETS
+170 RLLSDFETA

-217 PFREDEVKDYVRF
+217 PFRQDEVKDYIRF

-236 SNPVEGLFSSE
+236 SSSVEGLFSSE

-287 WKAAKDLDLSEPG
+287 RKAAKDFDLSEPG
-300 SRDSSAALQFQK
+300 SRGSRTALQFQK
-312 FESAPHSNGG
+312 FEGVPPSNGG
-322 PGSIATR
+322 PGSIPAT
-329 SEQSQK
+329 SEQ
-335 PPAQTFVETVPLPSF
+335 PPRPLAQTFVETVPLPVF

-356 PTSQSPSAVKHDESG
+356 PTSQSPSAVKHQESG
-371 WRGQPVPAKAD
+371 RRGQPVPAKAD
-382 QRARIGVPAIIPAI
+382 QRGRFGVPATI
-396 MRFKTAG
+396 RFKTAA
-403 WHRYRST
+403 WHGYRST
-410 TVIAA
+410 SVIAA

-436 SEKDSIQRQA
+436 SEKDSVQRQA
-446 QLPTSA
+446 QPRTPA
-452 IKMDEIQNGV
+452 IKMEETENGV
-462 PESSVQQPN
+462 PQSSVQQPN
-471 RVATALPLTNSNTHQ
+471 RLATELPPTNSNTNQ
-486 SAGDQFQ
+486 SAGDQFL
-493 PSTDVGPNLL
+493 PSTDLGPSLL

-515 VEPSSPNI
+515 VEPSSPNTV
-523 AVSMPRPSDN
+523 VSTPTPPDN

-542 AASPRF
+542 AGSPRF
-548 EAGEVAGSSGPR
+548 EAGEVAGTSGSR
-560 VSFSLHPVKIVEPEY
+560 ASFALHPIKLVQPEY
-575 PARAKLWHIE
+575 PSRARLSHME
-585 GEVQVELTIDRNG
+585 GEVQVELTIDRKGNVSG
-598 SVRRAHALSGN
+598 VHAVSGN
-609 ATLAQAAEE
+609 AVLAQAAEE
-618 AARQWKYAPYTGND
+618 AVRQWKYAPYTGDD
-632 QIAFPAVTRVQF
+632 QITFPAVTRVQF
-644 NFKFNSGTETKK
+644 NFKFNSATETKK

>member
-1 MRVGATNPILERQ
+1 MKTGATNPMLERQ

-42 VTPDPEFLFWT
+42 VTPDPDFLFWT
-53 RIHNAALQSIISSIE
+53 RMHNAALQAIISSIE

-85 SLLFHLLAQ
+85 SLLFHLLSL

-103 IFQTQCK
+103 VFQTQCK
-110 PHDLIR
+110 PHDLVR

-129 DEVSLHQKLNGMLLD
+129 DEVSLHQKLNGMLLE

-170 RLLSDFETS
+170 RLLSDFETG

-230 RLAVVA
+230 RLSVVA
-236 SNPVEGLFSSE
+236 SSSVQEIFSSE
-247 SLAEIACRSEGV
+247 SLAEVAYRSEGL

-271 MLAYTQGQASV
+271 MLAYTQGQTSV

-287 WKAAKDLDLSEPG
+287 RKAVKDLDLSEPG
-300 SRDSSAALQFQK
+300 NRDSGTALQFQK
-312 FESAPHSNGG
+312 FESSSHSNGG
-322 PGSIATR
+322 TGSIAGR
-329 SEQSQK
+329 SAQS
-335 PPAQTFVETVPLPSF
+335 PRPLAQTFTETVPLPGF
-350 DAKSFA
+350 DAKSFT
-356 PTSQSPSAVKHDESG
+356 PTSPSPPAVKHDSG
-371 WRGQPVPAKAD
+371 WRDRPVAAKAD
-382 QRARIGVPAIIPAI
+382 RRGRIGVPELI
-396 MRFKTAG
+396 RFKTAA

-410 TVIAA
+410 VMIAA
-415 LVLLACASW
+415 LVLLACVSW

-436 SEKDSIQRQA
+436 SEKDSVQRQA
-446 QLPTSA
+446 QQSEPA
-452 IKMDEIQNGV
+452 IKMDETENEV
-462 PESSVQQPN
+462 PQSSVQQPN
-471 RVATALPLTNSNTHQ
+471 RGATELPPTNSNIHQ
-486 SAGDQFQ
+486 PAGDQLP
-493 PSTDVGPNLL
+493 PSTDVGRNLL
-503 IPSKIPSQSATP
+503 IPSKIPSHSATP
-515 VEPSSPNI
+515 IEPSSPNI
-523 AVSMPRPSDN
+523 AISMSTSSGK
-533 LARLATAGL
+533 LAQLATAGRTAL
-542 AASPRF
+542 PLLEASEGR
-548 EAGEVAGSSGPR
+548 GSSRPR
-560 VSFSLHPVKIVEPEY
+560 ASFSLQPVKIVKPEY
-575 PARAKLWHIE
+575 PAKARLWHIE
-585 GEVQVELTIDRNG
+585 GEVQVELAIDRNG
-598 SVRRAHALSGN
+598 NVSRVRALTGN

-618 AARQWKYAPYTGND
+618 AARQWKYAPYTGHD

-644 NFKFNSGTETKK
+644 NFKFNSGTDTKK

>member
-1 MRVGATNPILERQ
+1 
-14 MPESGFVLARA
+14 MPESAFVLART

-42 VTPDPEFLFWT
+42 VTPDPDFLFWT
-53 RIHNAALQSIISSIE
+53 RMHNAALQAIISSIE

-85 SLLFHLLAQ
+85 SLLFHLLSL

-110 PHDLIR
+110 PHDLVR

-129 DEVSLHQKLNGMLLD
+129 DEVSLHQKLNGMLLE

-170 RLLSDFETS
+170 RLLSDFETG

-236 SNPVEGLFSSE
+236 SSPVDGLFSPE
-247 SLAEIACRSEGV
+247 SLTEIACRSQGV

-271 MLAYTQGQASV
+271 MLGYTQGRASV
-282 SRELV
+282 NKELV
-287 WKAAKDLDLSEPG
+287 RKAAKDLDLSEP
-300 SRDSSAALQFQK
+300 SNRDAKTVLQFQK

-322 PGSIATR
+322 PGSIAGR
-329 SEQSQK
+329 SEQS
-335 PPAQTFVETVPLPSF
+335 PRSLAQTFVETVPLPGF

-356 PTSQSPSAVKHDESG
+356 PTSQSLPAVKPHESG

-382 QRARIGVPAIIPAI
+382 QRGQIGVPALIW
-396 MRFKTAG
+396 FKTAA

-410 TVIAA
+410 GMIAA
-415 LVLLACASW
+415 LVLLACVSW
-424 VGWNQLRAKPGT
+424 VGWNQLRARPST
-436 SEKDSIQRQA
+436 SEKNLVQRQA
-446 QLPTSA
+446 QPPTPE
-452 IKMDEIQNGV
+452 IKMDEAKNGV

-471 RVATALPLTNSNTHQ
+471 RAATALPPTNSNTHE
-486 SAGDQFQ
+486 SAGDQFP

-503 IPSKIPSQSATP
+503 IPSKIPTQSATP
-515 VEPSSPNI
+515 IEPSSPNI
-523 AVSMPRPSDN
+523 AISMSTPSGK
-533 LARLATAGL
+533 LTQLTTAGL

-548 EAGEVAGSSGPR
+548 EAGEMAGSSRPR
-560 VSFSLHPVKIVEPEY
+560 ASFSLQPVKIVKPEY
-575 PARAKLWHIE
+575 PAKARMWHIE
-585 GEVQVELTIDRNG
+585 GEVQVELMIDRNG
-598 SVRRAHALSGN
+598 SVSRVRALNGN

-632 QIAFPAVTRVQF
+632 QIAFPAITRVQF
-644 NFKFNSGTETKK
+644 NFKFNSETETRK

>member
-1 MRVGATNPILERQ
+1 MRIGATNPILERQ
-14 MPESGFVLARA
+14 MPESAFVLARA

-35 FRESPFG
+35 FRDSPFG
-42 VTPDPEFLFWT
+42 VTPDPEFFLWT
-53 RIHNAALQSIISSIE
+53 RMHNTALQSIISSIE
-68 SNLGFSV
+68 SNLGFSI

-110 PHDLIR
+110 PHDLVR

-129 DEVSLHQKLNGMLLD
+129 DGVSLHQKLNGMLLE

-153 IVIDEAQNLQ
+153 IVIDEAQNLR

-170 RLLSDFETS
+170 RLLSDFETG

-217 PFREDEVKDYVRF
+217 PFREDEVNDYVRF

-236 SNPVEGLFSSE
+236 SSPVEGLFSPE

-287 WKAAKDLDLSEPG
+287 RQAAKDLDLSEPG
-300 SRDSSAALQFQK
+300 SREARAALQFQK
-312 FESAPHSNGG
+312 LESAPHSNGG
-322 PGSIATR
+322 TGSVATR
-329 SEQSQK
+329 SEQSSR
-335 PPAQTFVETVPLPSF
+335 PLAQTFVETVPLPSF
-350 DAKSFA
+350 DAKSIA
-356 PTSQSPSAVKHDESG
+356 PTSQSPSAVKHRESG

-382 QRARIGVPAIIPAI
+382 QRGRIGVPAII
-396 MRFKTAG
+396 RFKTAR

-410 TVIAA
+410 RLIGA

-424 VGWNQLRAKPGT
+424 AGWNQLRAKPGA
-436 SEKDSIQRQA
+436 SEKDSIQYQA
-446 QLPTSA
+446 QPATPA
-452 IKMDEIQNGV
+452 TKMDEIKNGV

-471 RVATALPLTNSNTHQ
+471 RVATALAPTSSNTHQ
-486 SAGDQFQ
+486 SAGDQF
-493 PSTDVGPNLL
+493 PPPTDVGSNLL
-503 IPSKIPSQSATP
+503 MPSKIPAQSATRL
-515 VEPSSPNI
+515 EPPSPNI
-523 AVSMPRPSDN
+523 AVSMSTSSDN
-533 LARLATAGL
+533 FARPATAGL

-548 EAGEVAGSSGPR
+548 EAGEVAASSGPR
-560 VSFSLHPVKIVEPEY
+560 ASFSLQPVKIVKPEY
-575 PARAKLWHIE
+575 PSRARLWHIE

-598 SVRRAHALSGN
+598 SVRQVHALSGN
-609 ATLAQAAEE
+609 SALAQAAEE
-618 AARQWKYAPYTGND
+618 AARQWKYAPYTGKD
-632 QIAFPAVTRVQF
+632 QTAFPAVTRVQF
-644 NFKFNSGTETKK
+644 NFKFNSGTETRK

>member
-1 MRVGATNPILERQ
+1 
-14 MPESGFVLARA
+14 MPESAFVLARA

-53 RIHNAALQSIISSIE
+53 RMHNAALQSIISSIE

-110 PHDLIR
+110 PHDLVR
-116 HIASELDLAVPRR
+116 HIASELDLEVPRR
-129 DEVSLHQKLNGMLLD
+129 DQVSLHQKLNGMLLE

-170 RLLSDFETS
+170 RLLSDFETG

-190 SPQLGATLQTPE
+190 SPQLGTTLQTPE

-217 PFREDEVKDYVRF
+217 PFHEDEVRDYVRF

-236 SNPVEGLFSSE
+236 SVPVEGLFSSE
-247 SLAEIACRSEGV
+247 SFAEIACRSEGV
-259 PRIINAICYRAL
+259 PRVINAICYRAL
-271 MLAYTQGQASV
+271 MLAYTQGQTSV

-287 WKAAKDLDLSEPG
+287 RKAAQDLDLSGPG
-300 SRDSSAALQFQK
+300 NRDVKAVLQFQK

-322 PGSIATR
+322 PGSIATS
-329 SEQSQK
+329 SEQS
-335 PPAQTFVETVPLPSF
+335 PRLMAQTFVETVSSPSVE
-350 DAKSFA
+350 AKSFA
-356 PTSQSPSAVKHDESG
+356 PTSQSPSAVRHYESG
-371 WRGQPVPAKAD
+371 QGPVPAKAD
-382 QRARIGVPAIIPAI
+382 QRGRIGVPAII
-396 MRFKTAG
+396 RFKIAG

-410 TVIAA
+410 RVIAA

-436 SEKDSIQRQA
+436 SENDSIQRQVQSSTPA
-446 QLPTSA
+446 T
-452 IKMDEIQNGV
+452 KMDEIKNGV
-462 PESSVQQPN
+462 PGNSAQYPDQ
-471 RVATALPLTNSNTHQ
+471 VATALPPTNSNTHE
-486 SAGDQFQ
+486 SAGNQFS

-523 AVSMPRPSDN
+523 AVSMSTPSVS

-548 EAGEVAGSSGPR
+548 EAGEVAGSSGPKAT
-560 VSFSLHPVKIVEPEY
+560 FSLQPVKIVKPEY
-575 PARAKLWHIE
+575 PDRARLWHIE
-585 GEVQVELTIDRNG
+585 GAVQVELTIDRNG
-598 SVRRAHALSGN
+598 SVKRVHALRGN

-618 AARQWKYAPYTGND
+618 AALQWKYAPYTGND

-644 NFKFNSGTETKK
+644 NFKFNSETKTKK

>member
-1 MRVGATNPILERQ
+1 MRIGATNSIFERQ
-14 MPESGFVLARA
+14 MPESAFVLARA
-25 EQEGFLRHFG
+25 EQEGFLRHFE

-53 RIHNAALQSIISSIE
+53 RMHNAALQSIISSIE

-129 DEVSLHQKLNGMLLD
+129 DEVSLHQKLNGMLLE

-170 RLLSDFETS
+170 RLLSDFETG

-217 PFREDEVKDYVRF
+217 PLREDEVRDYVRF

-236 SNPVEGLFSSE
+236 SSTVERLFSSE
-247 SLAEIACRSEGV
+247 SFAEIACRSGGI

-287 WKAAKDLDLSEPG
+287 RKAAKDLDLSEPG
-300 SRDSSAALQFQK
+300 STDSRAALQFQK
-312 FESAPHSNGG
+312 FESAPHSNGS

-329 SEQSQK
+329 SEQS
-335 PPAQTFVETVPLPSF
+335 PRPMAQAFVETVPLPSF

-356 PTSQSPSAVKHDESG
+356 PTSQSPSAVKHHESG
-371 WRGQPVPAKAD
+371 EGQPVPAKAD
-382 QRARIGVPAIIPAI
+382 QRGRIGVPAIV
-396 MRFKTAG
+396 RFKTAA
-403 WHRYRST
+403 WHDYRST
-410 TVIAA
+410 SVIAA
-415 LVLLACASW
+415 LALLACASW
-424 VGWNQLRAKPGT
+424 VGWNQVRARPGT
-436 SEKDSIQRQA
+436 SEKESVQRQA
-446 QLPTSA
+446 QPLTPA
-452 IKMDEIQNGV
+452 IKMDEIKNGV
-462 PESSVQQPN
+462 PQSSVQQPN
-471 RVATALPLTNSNTHQ
+471 RVATALPPTNSNTDQ
-486 SAGDQFQ
+486 SAGDQFP
-493 PSTDVGPNLL
+493 PSTDLGPSLL

-515 VEPSSPNI
+515 VEPPFPS
-523 AVSMPRPSDN
+523 AVVSTSTPPDN

-542 AASPRF
+542 AESPRF
-548 EAGEVAGSSGPR
+548 EAGGMAGTSGSR
-560 VSFSLHPVKIVEPEY
+560 ASFALHPIKLVQPEY
-575 PARAKLWHIE
+575 PSRARLSHME
-585 GEVQVELTIDRNG
+585 GEVQVELTIDRKGNVTG
-598 SVRRAHALSGN
+598 VRALSGN
-609 ATLAQAAEE
+609 AVLAQAAEE
-618 AARQWKYAPYTGND
+618 AVRQWKYAPYTGD
-632 QIAFPAVTRVQF
+632 DRITFPAVTRVQF
-644 NFKFNSGTETKK
+644 DFKFNSATETKK